1 MLGAPAGTAG
11 NGAWLS
17 AERVSVVDL
26 EIAGF
31 PVGSAGAAQEEGAP
45 IAPNKPCTD
54 CKSAPWLRRGDEE
67 GPFAVVPFEEGE

>member
-1 MLGAPAGTAG
+1 VLGAPAGTAG
-11 NGAWLS
+11 DGAWF
-17 AERVSVVDL
+17 ADERVSVVDL

-54 CKSAPWLRRGDEE
+54 CKSAPGLRGE
-67 GPFAVVPFEEGE
+67 GEPFAVVPFEEGE

>member
-1 MLGAPAGTAG
+1 M
-11 NGAWLS
+11 
-17 AERVSVVDL
+17 VDL

-67 GPFAVVPFEEGE
+67 EPFAVVPFEEGE